1 MENVTVARSPV
12 VKAITSVNQS
22 LRNNH
27 STEEENALILFA
39 IDSHDYWSAPI
50 LNLALVKSEVYFDI
64 YANACHFNDEGRLI
78 RSKN

>member
-1 MENVTVARSPV
+1 MTVARSPV
-12 VKAITSVNQS
+12 VKGITSVNQS